1 MRDASPAGGLRVW
14 LGVRLAAFTNLDLL
28 QQGDYR
34 LRCAL
39 QLRGAAEGARGRALA
54 PEHTFGTAAIAFIDQ
69 RVEVEELAEFE
80 VVLPKAG
87 VRVCYLEFEL
97 LFREAYTEGAEGP
110 VAGVAGPCPRV
121 ERVVAR
127 ETFHVRNLGETLCE
141 YVPLHFDRFHLAL
154 ADVLVAA
161 APLEVTSEEPSFSGR
176 ELESGEAGANPAGM
190 EAAGWNSAGQ
200 LFLGGCCS
208 TGGEGVQYHGDR
220 CACALIAGA
229 GDTGCAGGGAGFSDI
244 SLETREDLRRSLVG
258 LLKLLGGLLGSSGG
272 LGALAVLGRA
282 HTDTPV
288 KTLSELAARCSKAL
302 QREAFSGSDV
312 LQCSREF
319 REVLRGL
326 MGREGAGQLFGLLR
340 DVWEGWRAGA
350 WGKYVDSSE
359 NLPCAPPGT
368 PALPEGAAPPQLHD
382 LRFEA
387 PSREVPTC
395 RVEQFLF
402 DGEGAEAR
410 KVGGAGAGVGPGSEK
425 AERHVVVF
433 VHGFQGDALDLRVVK
448 GYLHASHPDIH
459 YLMSRSNVDYQY
471 DGFEELGA
479 RLAEE
484 VASYLENVHGEHLES
499 LRLSFVAHSI
509 GCIVVRAA
517 LLKPP
522 LQQFRP
528 RLSTFV
534 SLCGPHL
541 GLARANNALLTSG
554 MRILQHMKQAKWI
567 AQALLEDTDAPEQGF
582 LHRLAREGGLGE
594 FRSVLLVGSR
604 QDRYVPFY
612 STMVD
617 AVGAGAPDP
626 CMQEAAR
633 LMLRG
638 TGAGGRKLLRL
649 HVQFSEASF
658 GVLDNFIG
666 RAAHIAFLENDIYIR
681 VLVWNVIK
689 AHQLL

>member
-39 QLRGAAEGARGRALA
+39 QLRGPAEGARGRALA

-80 VVLPKAG
+80 AVLPRAG
-87 VRVCYLEFEL
+87 ARACYLEFEL
-97 LFREAYTEGAEGP
+97 LFREASTEGADGP
-110 VAGVAGPCPRV
+110 VAGEAGPCPQV

-127 ETFHVRNLGETLCE
+127 ETFHVRNLGESLCE

-176 ELESGEAGANPAGM
+176 KPESGEAGANPSGM

-208 TGGEGVQYHGDR
+208 TGGEGVQFHGDR

-229 GDTGCAGGGAGFSDI
+229 GGAGGDDGFSDI
-244 SLETREDLRRSLVG
+244 SIETHEDLRRSLVG
-258 LLKLLGGLLGSSGG
+258 LLKLLGGLLGSSGK
-272 LGALAVLGRA
+272 LGALAVLGGA
-282 HTDTPV
+282 HADAPV
-288 KTLSELAARCSKAL
+288 KTLSDLAARCSKAL
-302 QREAFSGSDV
+302 RREAFPGSDV

-326 MGREGAGQLFGLLR
+326 MGREGAGLLFDLLR
-340 DVWEGWRAGA
+340 SVWEGWRAGA
-350 WGKYVDSSE
+350 WGKYVDGGG
-359 NLPCAPPGT
+359 NLPRAPLGT
-368 PALPEGAAPPQLHD
+368 PPVPEGAAPPQLHD

-387 PSREVPTC
+387 PSREVPIC
-395 RVEQFLF
+395 SVEQFLS

-410 KVGGAGAGVGPGSEK
+410 QAGGAGAGAGPGSEK
-425 AERHVVVF
+425 AGRHVVVF

-479 RLAEE
+479 RLADE
-484 VASYLENVHGEHLES
+484 VASYLENVHGEHLGS

-517 LLKPP
+517 LLQPP

-528 RLSTFV
+528 RLGTFV

-567 AQALLEDTDAPEQGF
+567 AQALLEDADAPEQGF
-582 LHRLAREGGLGE
+582 LHRLAKEGGLGE

-604 QDRYVPFY
+604 QDRYVPFN

-617 AVGAGAPDP
+617 AVGGGAPDP

-638 TGAGGRKLLRL
+638 AGAGGRKLLRL

-689 AHQLL
+689 AHRLL

>member
-1 MRDASPAGGLRVW
+1 MW

-39 QLRGAAEGARGRALA
+39 QLRGPAEGARGRALA

-80 VVLPKAG
+80 AVLPRAG
-87 VRVCYLEFEL
+87 ARACYLEFEL
-97 LFREAYTEGAEGP
+97 LFREASTEGADGP
-110 VAGVAGPCPRV
+110 VAGEAGPCPQV

-127 ETFHVRNLGETLCE
+127 ETFHVRNLGESLCE

-176 ELESGEAGANPAGM
+176 KPESGEAGANPSGM

-208 TGGEGVQYHGDR
+208 TGGEGVQFHGDR

-229 GDTGCAGGGAGFSDI
+229 GGAGGDDGFSDI
-244 SLETREDLRRSLVG
+244 SIETHEDLRRSLVG
-258 LLKLLGGLLGSSGG
+258 LLKLLGGLLGSSGK
-272 LGALAVLGRA
+272 LGALAVLGGA
-282 HTDTPV
+282 HADAPV
-288 KTLSELAARCSKAL
+288 KTLSDLAARCSKAL

-326 MGREGAGQLFGLLR
+326 MGREGAGLLFDLLR
-340 DVWEGWRAGA
+340 SVWEGWRAGA
-350 WGKYVDSSE
+350 WGKYVDGGG
-359 NLPCAPPGT
+359 NLPRAPLGT
-368 PALPEGAAPPQLHD
+368 PPVPEGAAPPQLHD

-387 PSREVPTC
+387 PSREVPIC
-395 RVEQFLF
+395 SVEQFLS

-410 KVGGAGAGVGPGSEK
+410 QAGGAGAGAGPGSEK
-425 AERHVVVF
+425 AGRHVVVF

-479 RLAEE
+479 RLADE
-484 VASYLENVHGEHLES
+484 VASYLENVHGEHLGS

-517 LLKPP
+517 LLQPP

-528 RLSTFV
+528 RLGTFV

-567 AQALLEDTDAPEQGF
+567 AQALLEDADAPEQGF
-582 LHRLAREGGLGE
+582 LHRLAKEGGLGE

-604 QDRYVPFY
+604 QDRYVPFN

-617 AVGAGAPDP
+617 AVGGGAPDP

-638 TGAGGRKLLRL
+638 AGAGGRKLLRL

-681 VLVWNVIK
+681 VLFWNVIK
-689 AHQLL
+689 AHRLL